1 MKIEIIFVV
10 LFLHWIADFIFQD
23 EKWSINKSYWIEP
36 LLKHTI
42 TYSLIMGLGM
52 MLFFPTFLSFI
63 YFTIITFISHT
74 FVDYFTSIVVKDKFN
89 KKEFGS
95 SIPNF
100 GAFTIIG
107 YDQLLHYVM
116 LFYSLTYLL

>member
-10 LFLHWIADFIFQD
+10 LLLHWIADFIFQD